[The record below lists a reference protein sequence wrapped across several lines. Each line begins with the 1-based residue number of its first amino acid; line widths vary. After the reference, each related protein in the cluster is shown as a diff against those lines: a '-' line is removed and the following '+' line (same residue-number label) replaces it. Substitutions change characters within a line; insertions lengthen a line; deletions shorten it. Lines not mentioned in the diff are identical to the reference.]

1 MSSGMPELGS
11 KISLISKADIRY
23 EGRLFTVDPQE
34 CTIALASVRSFGT
47 EDRETQYPVAP
58 QSQVYDYI
66 LFRGSDIKDI
76 RVLNNVPSLPNDPA
90 IMQMSVPPSLGGG
103 APPPGQYAGQ
113 FNHPVVGQ
121 TQYPQYHPM
130 AGFPGSVHAQLNKT
144 SELSPQTSVELAIQP
159 QPTTAPIGSG
169 VVHHLN
175 QVKDQGSM
183 LDLIGGGSQQS
194 ASRSGTPAVG
204 HRKSPT
210 ADQGTQQVGSVASG
224 SGQQRDSRRGSN
236 SGQKPQ
242 QSRNRTNS
250 RNRTRYPSGGA
261 QQQPQQQQQHQ
272 QQQSSQQHHHHQ
284 QHQGETSNYHHQGD
298 FDFVRVNHPTRYPS
312 GGAQQQPQQQQQ
324 HQQHQQQQHQ
334 QPQSSQQHHHHQQH
348 QGETSN
354 YHHQGGQGYNRG
366 GWRGRPRGRG
376 RGFVPRNKN
385 TLKFDNDYDFEQ
397 ANTEFQELRNQL
409 AKTKIS
415 DAEVKP
421 EVTPVGEVDKKDD
434 SGNETGAGEA
444 EVDENDSGFMGYDK
458 NKSFFD
464 NISCEA
470 VERSKGRSQ
479 RTDWRTE
486 RKLNSET
493 FGVASARRGAWR
505 GRAGWRHHNPH
516 NPHNMHNMHSMH
528 NMHNQHYNQHQ
539 PKVKEK
545 CDAEYTMNLNLLSR
559 GLIRRANVTEKCNLV
574 IDCLALSL
582 CQAASYSEDMSCLR
596 ISLTRPVSVSP
607 GHSTILLTPV
617 KFTWYWSSWNTI
629 SSFRTLSSSSLRMSS
644 SSSYAKVIP
653 CKFKYSKTVMRSQL
667 LQQKLATQL
676 YDSDNIKLIRSLFH
690 PVVKMGIDI
699 NHKHDRK
706 VRRTEVKSQ
715 DVYLRLLVKLY
726 RYLARRTNSKFN
738 QIVLRRLFMSRINRP
753 PISLSRLARHMKKPT
768 REGLIAVVVG
778 TVTNDVRLY
787 TVPKMT
793 VAALHVTEK
802 ARARILAA
810 GGEILTFD
818 QLALRAPTGRKTV
831 LVQGQRNAREAVRHF
846 GPAPGA
852 PRSHTKPYVRS
863 KGHERARPSR
873 RSNV

>member
-272 QQQSSQQHHHHQ
+272 Q
-284 QHQGETSNYHHQGD
+284 
-298 FDFVRVNHPTRYPS
+298 
-312 GGAQQQPQQQQQ
+312 
-324 HQQHQQQQHQ
+324 HQQQQHQ

-397 ANTEFQELRNQL
+397 ANTEFEELRNQL

-539 PKVKEK
+539 PWRV
-545 CDAEYTMNLNLLSR
+545 MR
-559 GLIRRANVTEKCNLV
+559 GGRGRGGGANRGARAPN
-574 IDCLALSL
+574 AP
-582 CQAASYSEDMSCLR
+582 A
-596 ISLTRPVSVSP
+596 P
-607 GHSTILLTPV
+607 
-617 KFTWYWSSWNTI
+617 
-629 SSFRTLSSSSLRMSS
+629 SSSAPPPALPAPM
-644 SSSYAKVIP
+644 P
-653 CKFKYSKTVMRSQL
+653 
-667 LQQKLATQL
+667 ATATA
-676 YDSDNIKLIRSLFH
+676 SDGVEVVAAVEAADHVDQVVEGTQPVVRPRRQVHVDGEEPTSLFH